1 MHVKAS
7 KMSLTQTVTQMRI
20 GAESTGQFCPVLFS
34 VLCSFLSDSCLCGHE
49 PADLFRRVGLH
60 ISCGVAVGIQREA
73 SGVVTKHT

>member
-1 MHVKAS
+1 MLNARQKR
-7 KMSLTQTVTQMRI
+7 LTQTVTQMRI

-60 ISCGVAVGIQREA
+60 ISCGVAVGTQREA